1 MFFSM
6 FKPKNYGPEDL
17 ERDLKW
23 AYGGG
28 DTFSGISVS
37 QETAMRVGAVFGC
50 VRVLAEDVG
59 KIPLILYR
67 RLERGRQRAPD
78 HRLYDLLHNRPNE
91 YQTSAEWREMMQGHA
106 ALRGN
111 AYSLISRDSSGRPI
125 ELLPLHPD
133 SCEPHM
139 SDSLEL
145 TYRVKMHNGRAKDF
159 AMKDIFHLRGL
170 SSNGYSGLSVIG
182 HSREAIG
189 LASATERFGAQLFRN
204 GAKPGG
210 ILKHPSSFSSNEVAN
225 RVRESWDAA
234 TSGDNTHKTAVLE
247 EGMDWVAVG
256 MTSEDAQF
264 LETRK
269 FQAVDICR
277 FFRVPPYK
285 IYADVEKAKGWS
297 TLEQQTR
304 DYLNDSLLPWLVK
317 WEQAISSRLLT
328 RDERQYLYPEFLL
341 EGLLRADTKSR
352 QEALQIQRR
361 NGIISANEW
370 RQLENMNPR
379 TDPGGDEYI
388 YEANMTTGED
398 NAEPND
404 AAQQ

>member
-1 MFFSM
+1 MFFDL
-6 FKPKNYGPEDL
+6 FKPKSYGPEDL

-28 DTFSGISVS
+28 ETYAGMAVSEESALSV
-37 QETAMRVGAVFGC
+37 AAVFGC
-50 VRVLAEDVG
+50 VRVLAEDVA
-59 KIPLILYR
+59 KIPLIFYR
-67 RLERGRQRAPD
+67 RIERGRERAPD

-111 AYSLISRDSSGRPI
+111 AYSLISRDSMGRVL

-133 SCEPHM
+133 RCEPKM
-139 SDSLEL
+139 STKLEL
-145 TYRVKMHNGRAKDF
+145 TYEVTF
-159 AMKDIFHLRGL
+159 ADGSTTNLKKENIFHLRGM
-170 SSNGYSGLSVIG
+170 STNGYSGLSVIG
-182 HSREAIG
+182 RARQAVG
-189 LASATERFGAQLFRN
+189 LASATERYGAQLFKN
-204 GAKPGG
+204 GARPGG
-210 ILKHPSSFSSNEVAN
+210 VLKHPHKFSSKEVAE
-225 RVRESWDAA
+225 RVRDSWDQA
-234 TSGDNTHKTAVLE
+234 TSGSNAHRTAVLE
-247 EGMDWVAVG
+247 EGMEWTQIG

-269 FQAVDICR
+269 FQMVDICR

-285 IYADVEKAKGWS
+285 IYADMEKAKGWS

-317 WEQAISSRLLT
+317 WEQAISTRLLT
-328 RDERQYLYPEFLL
+328 QTERAIYYPEFLF

-361 NGIISANEW
+361 NGIINANEW
-370 RQLENMNPR
+370 RQIENMNPR

-388 YEANMTTGED
+388 YEKNMTTGD
-398 NAEPND
+398 DDAKSND
-404 AAQQ
+404 ATQQ